1 MQEPIRSVTFSGF
14 NQQEMGTW
22 PTKMQLGQQTHGLN
36 QVTNQVT
43 LTIQNESPP
52 GSINVQSWALT
63 ERIMTKKYNCWLS
76 DSLNWLASSTNLAT
90 DVMFLFLYELLD
102 LKLGMEQHGTTC
114 LKQKT
119 HAFRVPMPEQEGV
132 IPIVTSCDKWP
143 VIHLVSCW
151 WFEPLWKIWKS
162 VGMIIPNIWKV
173 IKFMFQTTNQVSF
186 HLAAVHFSPSA
197 TTWMFRIWLPVASMQ
212 VASSGMQMK

>member
-1 MQEPIRSVTFSGF
+1 LSTDRKDHDKKVQLLTFWLSELARFF
-14 NQQEMGTW
+14 NQ
-22 PTKMQLGQQTHGLN
+22 PCNRCHVSFSLG
-36 QVTNQVT
+36 VA
-43 LTIQNESPP
+43 
-52 GSINVQSWALT
+52 GS
-63 ERIMTKKYNCWLS
+63 EPR
-76 DSLNWLASSTNLAT
+76 D
-90 DVMFLFLYELLD
+90 
-102 LKLGMEQHGTTC
+102 GTTC

-143 VIHLVSCW
+143 VIHLVSGW

-162 VGMIIPNIWKV
+162 GGMIIPNIWKV
-173 IKFMFQTTNQVSF
+173 IKFMFQTTSKVLFASCEELHLLSF

-197 TTWMFRIWLPVASMQ
+197 ATWMFRNWLPVAPMQ